1 MPNLLATAIA
11 VAVGRT
17 VKALFNIDLDFK
29 WINNIYYQGQKVG
42 GILTEAIVNFETQ
55 TYSALIVGI
64 GLNLTNKQTELGYL
78 TSQLAISRNQVAA
91 SLIDQF
97 LSLYDT
103 YQDGKFLDDYRAH
116 FSDLGKNVQI
126 QFAQK
131 TLVGKAI
138 RIDNDG
144 RLILKTAVGLQKLSS
159 GETK

>member
-1 MPNLLATAIA
+1 LVDDSPAQTGLYLSFALPITPEQQVVPNLLATAIA

-97 LSLYDT
+97 LSYMTLT
-103 YQDGKFLDDYRAH
+103 KMVNSLMITG
-116 FSDLGKNVQI
+116 QI
-126 QFAQK
+126 
-131 TLVGKAI
+131 LAI
-138 RIDNDG
+138 WAKRPDPMRSEN
-144 RLILKTAVGLQKLSS
+144 LSW
-159 GETK
+159 